1 LHSIADNGIL
11 SPAMANFSSPQGKAV
26 GVHRLS
32 DLAYSKLRYAI
43 SEGQIPAGTRL
54 VELEL
59 TRTLSMGRTPIHDA
73 LVRLVGD
80 GLIESVPNAGFF
92 VRHLTLED
100 VEMNYEIRAALEGLA
115 VRVACRRGFSDMKLL
130 EMEHACDLMAEAH
143 KNNDPRASAQA
154 DFHFHQAL
162 IALANSQRLEAAIR
176 ASHMLFLTWSRSVPA
191 ETYLKVNAEVL
202 EEHRAIVEALRQR
215 NSVEAER
222 LLQDS
227 FIRNEGRLR
236 WQVRSANM
244 SQVLR
249 KVSVLGEF
257 GQYAPPSEVQK

>member
-1 LHSIADNGIL
+1 ML
-11 SPAMANFSSPQGKAV
+11 PRAMANFSSPQGKAA

-43 SEGQIPAGTRL
+43 SEGQLAAGTRL

-80 GLIESVPNAGFF
+80 GLVESVPNAGFF

-100 VEMNYEIRAALEGLA
+100 VEMNYEIRAALECLA
-115 VRVACRRGFSDMKLL
+115 VRVACRRGFSDLKLIEL
-130 EMEHACDLMAEAH
+130 EHACDDMAEAH
-143 KNNDPRASAQA
+143 TNQDPRASAQA
-154 DFHFHQAL
+154 DFRFHQAL
-162 IALANSQRLEAAIR
+162 ISLANSQRLEAAIR

-191 ETYLKVNAEVL
+191 DTYLQINTEVL
-202 EEHRAIVEALRQR
+202 SEHRQIVDALRQR
-215 NSVEAER
+215 NPVEAER
-222 LLQDS
+222 LLQRS
-227 FIRNEGRLR
+227 FLNNEGRLKA
-236 WQVRSANM
+236 QVRSAKA

-249 KVSVLGEF
+249 KISVLGEF
-257 GQYAPPSEVQK
+257 GSSSAEQK